1 MAFEL
6 GAASCWG
13 EVLYGMGF
21 TRTLR
26 AVGGVVAA
34 GALLF
39 VGAPSASAD
48 YIRDGQWALD
58 AFNPQKVWKE
68 STGKNVTVAVIDSGV
83 NGDHVDLKGN
93 VLPGKSFA
101 DGGGTADHESGDDHG
116 TAMAALIAGHG
127 HGPGHADGIM
137 GLAPDAKILPVKR
150 NETFGGDANEVD
162 GAIRYAVDHGAKV
175 INMSFA
181 GPYEL
186 TEGEKS
192 AIGYAVKKDVLLV
205 AGSGND
211 GTGEPLYPA
220 AEPGVLAVGAV
231 AEDGQVLGKSNF
243 GSHIRLIAPGE
254 RIYSAGTHPKY
265 RQATGTSDATAYV
278 SAAAALV
285 RSKFP
290 DLTAGQVANR
300 LTKTAISPDGR
311 TGIASP
317 DPKYGYGVIRPYRAL
332 SEDIPPGAK
341 NGPLT
346 MPEDSDPPAGA
357 GTDAEGNGTQGGASE
372 VVGGLSPLAVA
383 GVALGVVVVVLGV
396 VIGVVAARK
405 KRRNG
410 PPPGGPGFGVPMGG
424 VGVPPQQQF
433 GYYQQPGTP
442 GPYPSVPPT
451 HPPGQ

>member
-1 MAFEL
+1 M
-6 GAASCWG
+6 S
-13 EVLYGMGF
+13 F

-26 AVGGVVAA
+26 AVGGVAAA

-39 VGAPSASAD
+39 TAAPTASAD

-93 VLPGKSFA
+93 VLPGKDFA
-101 DGGGTADHESGDDHG
+101 GGGGTADHETGDDHG

-127 HGPGHADGIM
+127 HGPSHADGIM
-137 GLAPDAKILPVKR
+137 GLAPDAKILPIKTT
-150 NETFGGDANEVD
+150 EIGPGADID
-162 GAIRYAVDHGAKV
+162 GPIRYAVDHGAKV

-181 GPYEL
+181 GGSL
-186 TEGEKS
+186 NDQEKNAVS
-192 AIGYAVKKDVLLV
+192 YALKKDVLLV

-211 GTGEPLYPA
+211 GTDKPLYPA
-220 AEPGVLAVGAV
+220 AAPGVLAVGAV
-231 AEDGQVLGKSNF
+231 AKDGKVLDRSNY
-243 GSHIRLIAPGE
+243 GPHIRLIAPGE
-254 RIYSAGTHPKY
+254 KIYSAGTGTSTKY
-265 RQATGTSDATAYV
+265 RQATGTSDSTAYV

-300 LTKTAISPDGR
+300 LTKTAITPDGK
-311 TGIASP
+311 TGITSP

-332 SEDIPPGAK
+332 SEDIPEGPK

-346 MPEDSDPPAGA
+346 MPKDPQPAGA
-357 GTDAEGNGTQGGASE
+357 GADAPGQETQGSE
-372 VVGGLSPLAVA
+372 SDDKGGLSPLALA
-383 GVALGVVVVVLGV
+383 GMALGVVVVLGI
-396 VIGVVAARK
+396 VIGVVVATK

-410 PPPGGPGFGVPMGG
+410 PPPGGPGFGGPGG
-424 VGVPPQQQF
+424 GAGVPPQHQF
-433 GYYQQPGTP
+433 GAYPQSGAPGAYPQSGAP
-442 GPYPSVPPT
+442 GAYPSAPPT
-451 HPPGQ
+451 QPPGQ

>member
-1 MAFEL
+1 M
-6 GAASCWG
+6 S
-13 EVLYGMGF
+13 F

-39 VGAPSASAD
+39 VAAPSASAD

-83 NGDHVDLKGN
+83 NGEHVDLKGN

-101 DGGGTADHESGDDHG
+101 DGGGTAGHETGDDHG

-127 HGPGHADGIM
+127 HGPHHADGIM
-137 GLAPDAKILPVKR
+137 GLAPDAKILPIKR
-150 NETFGGDANEVD
+150 NESMGGDANNID
-162 GAIRYAVDHGAKV
+162 GPLRYAVDHGAKV

-181 GPYEL
+181 GPYAL
-186 TEGEKS
+186 TENEKS
-192 AIGYAVKKDVLLV
+192 AISYAVKKDVLLV

-211 GTGEPLYPA
+211 GTGKPSYPA
-220 AEPGVLAVGAV
+220 AAPGVLAVGAV
-231 AEDGQVLGKSNF
+231 AEDGKVLGESNF
-243 GSHIRLIAPGE
+243 GPHIRLIAPGE
-254 RIYSAGTHPKY
+254 KIYSAGTSMKY

-300 LTKTAISPDGR
+300 LTKTAITPDGK
-311 TGIASP
+311 TGISSP

-332 SEDIPPGAK
+332 SENIPAGAK

-346 MPEDSDPPAGA
+346 MPEESESSAGVGA
-357 GTDAEGNGTQGGASE
+357 DAPGGDAQGGASGE
-372 VVGGLSPLAVA
+372 KGISLSPLAVV
-383 GVALGVVVVVLGV
+383 GIVLGVVVVLGIVVGV
-396 VIGVVAARK
+396 VVATS

-410 PPPGGPGFGVPMGG
+410 PPPGGTGFGGPGG
-424 VGVPPQQQF
+424 GAGVPPQPHQYGF
-433 GYYQQPGTP
+433 YQQPGNP
-442 GPYPSVPPT
+442 GAYPSAPPT
-451 HPPGQ
+451 RPPGQ

>member
-1 MAFEL
+1 
-6 GAASCWG
+6 
-13 EVLYGMGF
+13 MGF

-26 AVGGVVAA
+26 AVGGVAVA

-39 VGAPSASAD
+39 TAAPTASAD

-93 VLPGKSFA
+93 VLPGKDFA
-101 DGGGTADHESGDDHG
+101 GGGGTADHETGDDHG
-116 TAMAALIAGHG
+116 TAMAGLIAGHG
-127 HGPGHADGIM
+127 HGPNHADGIM
-137 GLAPDAKILPVKR
+137 GLAPDAKILPLKTD
-150 NETFGGDANEVD
+150 EIGPGAEID
-162 GAIRYAVDHGAKV
+162 GPIRYAVDHGAKV

-181 GPYEL
+181 GGSL
-186 TEGEKS
+186 NDQEKS
-192 AIGYAVKKDVLLV
+192 AVSYALKKDVLLV

-211 GTGEPLYPA
+211 GTDKPLYPA

-231 AEDGQVLGKSNF
+231 AKDGKVLDKSNY
-243 GSHIRLIAPGE
+243 GPHIRLIAPGE
-254 RIYSAGTHPKY
+254 NIYSAGTTPKY

-300 LTKTAISPDGR
+300 LTKTAITPDGK
-311 TGIASP
+311 TGITSP

-332 SEDIPPGAK
+332 SEDIPDGSK

-346 MPEDSDPPAGA
+346 MPKDSEPSAGA
-357 GTDAEGNGTQGGASE
+357 GADVPGNEAQESASDKA
-372 VVGGLSPLAVA
+372 GSLSPLALA
-383 GVALGVVVVVLGV
+383 GMALGVVVVLGI
-396 VIGVVAARK
+396 VIGVVVAAK

-410 PPPGGPGFGVPMGG
+410 PPPGGTGFGGPGG
-424 VGVPPQQQF
+424 GSGVPPQQQF
-433 GYYQQPGTP
+433 GAYPQPGGP
-442 GPYPSVPPT
+442 GAYPQSGAPGAYPSAPPT
-451 HPPGQ
+451 QPPGQ

>member
-1 MAFEL
+1 M
-6 GAASCWG
+6 S
-13 EVLYGMGF
+13 F

-26 AVGGVVAA
+26 AVGGVAVA

-39 VGAPSASAD
+39 TAAPTASAD

-68 STGKNVTVAVIDSGV
+68 STGKGVTVAVIDSGV

-101 DGGGTADHESGDDHG
+101 DDGGTADHESGDDHG

-127 HGPGHADGIM
+127 HGPHHADGIM
-137 GLAPDAKILPVKR
+137 GLAPDAKILPIKR
-150 NETFGGDANEVD
+150 NESIGGDANNVD

-181 GPYEL
+181 GPFAM
-186 TEGEKS
+186 TEKEKS
-192 AIGYAVKKDVLLV
+192 AISYAVKKDVLLV

-211 GTGEPLYPA
+211 GSGKPYYPA
-220 AEPGVLAVGAV
+220 AAPGVLAVGAV
-231 AEDGQVLGKSNF
+231 AEDGKVLGESNY
-243 GSHIRLIAPGE
+243 GPHIRLIAPGE
-254 RIYSAGTHPKY
+254 KIYSAGTSLKY

-300 LTKTAISPDGR
+300 LTKTAITPDGK
-311 TGIASP
+311 TDVKSP

-332 SEDIPPGAK
+332 SENVPAGSK
-341 NGPLT
+341 NGPLI
-346 MPEDSDPPAGA
+346 MPKDTEPSSGA
-357 GTDAEGNGTQGGASE
+357 GDAPGGSPSASSGAE
-372 VVGGLSPLAVA
+372 ASSGLSPLAVVGIA
-383 GVALGVVVVVLGV
+383 VGVLVVLGI
-396 VIGVVAARK
+396 VIGVIVANK

-410 PPPGGPGFGVPMGG
+410 PPPGGPGFGGPHGG
-424 VGVPPQQQF
+424 MGVPPQYP
-433 GYYQQPGTP
+433 GSYQQPSGP
-442 GPYPSVPPT
+442 GGYQSAPPNYPPR
-451 HPPGQ
+451 Q

>member
-1 MAFEL
+1 
-6 GAASCWG
+6 
-13 EVLYGMGF
+13 MGF

-26 AVGGVVAA
+26 AVGGVAVA

-39 VGAPSASAD
+39 TAAPTASAD

-93 VLPGKSFA
+93 VLPGKDFA
-101 DGGGTADHESGDDHG
+101 GGGGTADHETGDDHG
-116 TAMAALIAGHG
+116 TAMAGLIAGHG
-127 HGPGHADGIM
+127 HGPNHADGIM
-137 GLAPDAKILPVKR
+137 GLAPDAKILPLKTD
-150 NETFGGDANEVD
+150 EIGPGAEID
-162 GAIRYAVDHGAKV
+162 GPIRYAVDHGAKV

-181 GPYEL
+181 GGSL
-186 TEGEKS
+186 NDQEKS
-192 AIGYAVKKDVLLV
+192 AVSYALKKDVLLV

-211 GTGEPLYPA
+211 GTDKPLYPA

-231 AEDGQVLGKSNF
+231 AKDGKVLDKSNY
-243 GSHIRLIAPGE
+243 GPHIRLIAPGE
-254 RIYSAGTHPKY
+254 NIYSAGTTPKY

-300 LTKTAISPDGR
+300 LTKTAITPDGK
-311 TGIASP
+311 TGITSP

-332 SEDIPPGAK
+332 SEDIPDGSK

-346 MPEDSDPPAGA
+346 MPKDSEPSAGA
-357 GTDAEGNGTQGGASE
+357 GADAPGNEAQESAS
-372 VVGGLSPLAVA
+372 GKAGSLSPLALA
-383 GVALGVVVVVLGV
+383 GMALGVVVVLGI
-396 VIGVVAARK
+396 VIGVVVAAK

-410 PPPGGPGFGVPMGG
+410 PPPGGTGFGGPGG
-424 VGVPPQQQF
+424 GSGVPPQQQF
-433 GYYQQPGTP
+433 GAYPQPGGP
-442 GPYPSVPPT
+442 GAYPQSGAPGAYPSAPPT
-451 HPPGQ
+451 QPPGQ

>member
-1 MAFEL
+1 M
-6 GAASCWG
+6 S
-13 EVLYGMGF
+13 F

-26 AVGGVVAA
+26 AVGGVAAA

-39 VGAPSASAD
+39 TAAPTASAD

-127 HGPGHADGIM
+127 HGPHHADGIM
-137 GLAPDAKILPVKR
+137 GLAPDAKILPIKR
-150 NETFGGDANEVD
+150 NESIGGDANNID
-162 GAIRYAVDHGAKV
+162 GPIRYAVDHGAKV

-181 GPYEL
+181 GPFAL
-186 TEGEKS
+186 TETEKS
-192 AIGYAVKKDVLLV
+192 AISYAVKKDVLLV

-211 GTGEPLYPA
+211 GSGKPNYPA
-220 AEPGVLAVGAV
+220 AAPGVLAVGAV
-231 AEDGQVLGKSNF
+231 AEDGNVLGESNY
-243 GSHIRLIAPGE
+243 GPHIRLIAPGE
-254 RIYSAGTHPKY
+254 KIYSAGTSMKY
-265 RQATGTSDATAYV
+265 RQATGTSDSTAYV

-300 LTKTAISPDGR
+300 LTKTAITPDGK
-311 TGIASP
+311 TGVTSP

-332 SEDIPPGAK
+332 SENIPAGPK

-346 MPEDSDPPAGA
+346 MPKDTEPSAGA
-357 GTDAEGNGTQGGASE
+357 GAPGGSPSASSGAEESSG
-372 VVGGLSPLAVA
+372 VSPLAVVGIA
-383 GVALGVVVVVLGV
+383 VGVLVVLGI
-396 VIGVVAARK
+396 VIGVIVAGK

-410 PPPGGPGFGVPMGG
+410 PPPGGGGFGGPHGG
-424 VGVPPQQQF
+424 AGVPPQYP
-433 GYYQQPGTP
+433 GAYQQPGGP
-442 GPYPSVPPT
+442 GGYQSAPPNYPPR
-451 HPPGQ
+451 Q

>member
-1 MAFEL
+1 M
-6 GAASCWG
+6 S
-13 EVLYGMGF
+13 F

-39 VGAPSASAD
+39 TAAPTASAD

-101 DGGGTADHESGDDHG
+101 GDGGSADHETGDDHG

-127 HGPGHADGIM
+127 HGPNRADGIM
-137 GLAPDAKILPVKR
+137 GLAPDAKILPIKTR
-150 NETFGGDANEVD
+150 EIGGDNSID
-162 GAIRYAVDHGAKV
+162 GPIRYAVDHGAKV
-175 INMSFA
+175 INMSFVTSRLSPEEQ
-181 GPYEL
+181 G
-186 TEGEKS
+186 
-192 AIGYAVKKDVLLV
+192 AINYAVKKDVLLV
-205 AGSGND
+205 GGSGND
-211 GTGEPLYPA
+211 GSSKPLYPA
-220 AEPGVLAVGAV
+220 AAPGVLAVGAV
-231 AEDGQVLGKSNF
+231 AKDGKVLGLSNY
-243 GSHIRLIAPGE
+243 GPHIRLIAPGE
-254 RIYSAGTHPKY
+254 KIYSAGTSLKY
-265 RQATGTSDATAYV
+265 RQASGTSDATAYV

-300 LTKTAISPDGR
+300 LTKTAITPDGK
-311 TGIASP
+311 TGIKSP

-332 SEDIPPGAK
+332 SENIPAGSK

-346 MPEDSDPPAGA
+346 MPKDSEPSAGA
-357 GTDAEGNGTQGGASE
+357 GADAPGNEAQGSASDE
-372 VVGGLSPLAVA
+372 KSGLSPIVLIGI
-383 GVALGVVVVVLGV
+383 GVGVIVVLGI
-396 VIGVVAARK
+396 VIGVIVASK

-410 PPPGGPGFGVPMGG
+410 PPPGGSGFGGPGG
-424 VGVPPQQQF
+424 GAGVPPQQQF
-433 GYYQQPGTP
+433 GAYPQSGGPGAYPQSGGP
-442 GPYPSVPPT
+442 GAYPPAPPT
-451 HPPGQ
+451 QPPGH

>member
-1 MAFEL
+1 M
-6 GAASCWG
+6 S
-13 EVLYGMGF
+13 F

-26 AVGGVVAA
+26 AVGGVAAA

-39 VGAPSASAD
+39 TAAPTASAD

-58 AFNPQKVWKE
+58 AFNPQKVWSE

-93 VLPGKSFA
+93 VLPGKDFT
-101 DGGGTADHESGDDHG
+101 GGSGTADHETGDDHG

-127 HGPGHADGIM
+127 HGPKHADGIM
-137 GLAPDAKILPVKR
+137 GLAPDAKILPLKT
-150 NETFGGDANEVD
+150 NEIGTGTEID
-162 GAIRYAVDHGAKV
+162 GPIRYAVDHGAKV

-181 GPYEL
+181 GGSL
-186 TEGEKS
+186 NDQEKS
-192 AIGYAVKKDVLLV
+192 AVSYALKKDVLLV

-211 GTGEPLYPA
+211 GSDKPLYPA

-231 AEDGQVLGKSNF
+231 AKDGKVLDKSNY
-243 GSHIRLIAPGE
+243 GPHIRLIAPGE
-254 RIYSAGTHPKY
+254 SIYSAGTSPKY

-300 LTKTAISPDGR
+300 LTKTAITPDGK
-311 TGIASP
+311 TGITSP

-332 SEDIPPGAK
+332 SEDVPDGSK

-346 MPEDSDPPAGA
+346 MPKDSQPSAGA
-357 GTDAEGNGTQGGASE
+357 GADAPGNDAQESASDE
-372 VVGGLSPLAVA
+372 SGGLSPLALA
-383 GVALGVVVVVLGV
+383 GMALGVVVVLGI
-396 VIGVVAARK
+396 VIGVVVAAK

-410 PPPGGPGFGVPMGG
+410 PPPGGSGFGGPGG
-424 VGVPPQQQF
+424 GAGVPPQQQF
-433 GYYQQPGTP
+433 GAYPQSGGPGAYPQPGGP
-442 GPYPSVPPT
+442 GAYPSAPPT
-451 HPPGQ
+451 QPPGQ

>member
-1 MAFEL
+1 M
-6 GAASCWG
+6 S
-13 EVLYGMGF
+13 F

-26 AVGGVVAA
+26 AVGGVAVA

-39 VGAPSASAD
+39 TAAPTASAD

-68 STGKNVTVAVIDSGV
+68 STGKGVTVAVIDSGV

-101 DGGGTADHESGDDHG
+101 DDGGTADHESGDDHG

-127 HGPGHADGIM
+127 HGPHHADGIM
-137 GLAPDAKILPVKR
+137 GLAPDAKILPIKR
-150 NETFGGDANEVD
+150 NESIGGDANNVD

-181 GPYEL
+181 GPFAM
-186 TEGEKS
+186 TEKEKS
-192 AIGYAVKKDVLLV
+192 AISYAVKKDVLLV

-211 GTGEPLYPA
+211 GSGKPYYPA
-220 AEPGVLAVGAV
+220 AAPGVLAVGAV
-231 AEDGQVLGKSNF
+231 AEDGKVLGESNY
-243 GSHIRLIAPGE
+243 GPHIRLIAPGE
-254 RIYSAGTHPKY
+254 KIYSAGTSLKY

-300 LTKTAISPDGR
+300 LTKTAITPDGK
-311 TGIASP
+311 TGVKSP

-332 SEDIPPGAK
+332 SENVPAGSK

-346 MPEDSDPPAGA
+346 MPKDTEPSAGA
-357 GTDAEGNGTQGGASE
+357 GADAPGGTPSASSGAEASS
-372 VVGGLSPLAVA
+372 GLTPLAVVGIA
-383 GVALGVVVVVLGV
+383 VGVLVVLGI
-396 VIGVVAARK
+396 VIGVIVASK

-410 PPPGGPGFGVPMGG
+410 PPPGGPGFGGPYGG
-424 VGVPPQQQF
+424 MGVPPQYP
-433 GYYQQPGTP
+433 GSYQQPGGP
-442 GPYPSVPPT
+442 GGYQSAPPNYPPR
-451 HPPGQ
+451 Q